1 MGVKH
6 VIVENRAGKVWG
18 IELRVNR
25 SKTMYLMDRLN
36 LNIISKLMQTSVLYN
51 FSFIHDKRRCVT
63 RQIKDKI
70 STKPTE
76 GKLKSI
82 KVFLKVGE
90 YKFNI

>member
-1 MGVKH
+1 
-6 VIVENRAGKVWG
+6 
-18 IELRVNR
+18 
-25 SKTMYLMDRLN
+25 MYLMDRLN

-51 FSFIHDKRRCVT
+51 FSFIHDKRCVT

-70 STKPTE
+70 STKTKE

>member
-18 IELRVNR
+18 IKLRVNR
-25 SKTMYLMDRLN
+25 SRTSYLVDGLN
-36 LNIISKLMQTSVLYN
+36 LNIICKLIQTSVLYN

-63 RQIKDKI
+63 RQIKDTI
-70 STKPTE
+70 CTKTTE

-90 YKFNI
+90 YKINI

>member
-1 MGVKH
+1 
-6 VIVENRAGKVWG
+6 
-18 IELRVNR
+18 
-25 SKTMYLMDRLN
+25 
-36 LNIISKLMQTSVLYN
+36 MQTSVLYN

-70 STKPTE
+70 STKTKE